1 MSQINRNYAFLW
13 DMWQSSQRII
23 LFTENTSWQEYRNN
37 ILLQSAIERQ
47 LEILGEAARRISDDF
62 QQENKQIPW
71 SDIIGQRNIIAY
83 QYEKVDQK
91 RIWQVITVDIPNLVI
106 ELEKIIPP
114 MPPEI

>member
-47 LEILGEAARRISDDF
+47 LEI
-62 QQENKQIPW
+62 
-71 SDIIGQRNIIAY
+71 
-83 QYEKVDQK
+83 
-91 RIWQVITVDIPNLVI
+91 
-106 ELEKIIPP
+106 
-114 MPPEI
+114 